1 MPAVKLRWT
10 ALLVGA
16 VTIAT
21 AGHAGARDDPA
32 TLRVCADPHNLPLSD
47 EAEQGYENKI
57 ATLLAARMGVP
68 LEYVWWPNTMG
79 FIRNTLRAGKCDLV
93 MGVVDGYELA
103 ATTAPYYRS
112 TYALVTRADSGLAVT
127 ALDDPSLKGLRIGVI
142 ANTPPAD
149 LLVKHGLIGD
159 ARPYR
164 LMVDTRREH
173 PAEQMIADVASG
185 AIDAAL
191 AWGPFAGYHAKR
203 QTPPLA
209 VTPLRSEAGAPPLEF
224 SIAAG
229 VRHGEPEWLA
239 HIDRLLAEN
248 HAEITDI
255 LLRYGVPLV
264 AEDEMPDRRT
274 SP

>member
-1 MPAVKLRWT
+1 MKLRWT
-10 ALLVGA
+10 ALVAGTVAIAAL
-16 VTIAT
+16 TIAM
-21 AGHAGARDDPA
+21 AGRAGAGADDAPA
-32 TLRVCADPHNLPLSD
+32 ALRVCADPDNLPLSD
-47 EAEQGYENKI
+47 EAEQGFENKI

-79 FIRNTLRAGKCDLV
+79 FIRNTLRARKCDLI

-127 ALDDPSLKGLRIGVI
+127 ALDDPSLKGLAIGVI
-142 ANTPPAD
+142 ANTPPVD
-149 LLVKHGLIGD
+149 LLLKHGLIGD
-159 ARPYR
+159 ARSYR

-173 PAEQMIADVASG
+173 PAAQMIADVASG

-209 VTPLRSEAGAPPLEF
+209 VTPLRGEAGAPPLEF

-239 HIDRLLAEN
+239 RIDSLLVEN

-255 LLRYGVPLV
+255 LRQFGVPLV
-264 AEDEMPDRRT
+264 APNEAPG
-274 SP
+274 